1 MNALS
6 EDMQAYM
13 QYIYTLLASDSE
25 KLILSSEIDTKS
37 EEYEAWKAGSLSLK
51 EYLYYGIAN
60 NWIDTTRLEIENKYS
75 SADDVYQVLVEHIF
89 EILTDNDEFPRKFTS
104 I

>member
-37 EEYEAWKAGSLSLK
+37 EEYEPGRQAA
-51 EYLYYGIAN
+51 
-60 NWIDTTRLEIENKYS
+60 
-75 SADDVYQVLVEHIF
+75 
-89 EILTDNDEFPRKFTS
+89 
-104 I
+104 

>member
-60 NWIDTTRLEIENKYS
+60 NWIDTTRLES
-75 SADDVYQVLVEHIF
+75 
-89 EILTDNDEFPRKFTS
+89 RTS
-104 I
+104 IPARTTYIRFW